1 MNTLNDKQVN
11 YNSEGT
17 WGRSSEIGGETYIIF
32 ASHMNS
38 AVVQQ
43 FMAENNINYRVLLG
57 GYKGMVET
65 AYIINRNAM
74 PFVEQGALLNEQESI
89 LELGPI
95 MHSDKRSA
103 KLVFQDQRKEDLG
116 VLVEVTKEDAMHAF
130 NNGGGYTYDPAL
142 KKYFTTQKVADVGTG
157 EAVH

>member
-1 MNTLNDKQVN
+1 MNALNDEAVN

-17 WGRSSEIGGETYIIF
+17 WGRSSEAGGETYIIF

-43 FMAENNINYRVLLG
+43 FMAENDIGYRVLLG

-65 AYIINRNAM
+65 AYIINRNAI
-74 PFVEQGALLNEQESI
+74 PLIEAGGIIEQQESL

-95 MHSDKRSA
+95 GVNDKRPAS
-103 KLVFQDQRKEDLG
+103 LVFKDQHKESLG
-116 VLVEVTKEDAMHAF
+116 SLVEVTKADAMSAF
-130 NNGGGYTYDPAL
+130 SNGGGYTYDPAL
-142 KKYFTTQKVADVGTG
+142 KKYFTTQAETANGASTTM
-157 EAVH
+157 H